1 MVDNTKETA
10 SKTSQKIE
18 RVVVDKSS
26 NQAKSGLSDKG
37 TATMPS
43 TATVAPV
50 PRIQQIER
58 CDDPL
63 ACLAMLSKKS
73 LEEVTA
79 LAHEAGFPRQGPAYI
94 PDEML
99 VVLAMKSG
107 GWVAKNYKEF
117 TSFSQLPSIAIL
129 HVDYSEAIDLGR
141 TVLWLKPPLPEGLQ
155 ENKAP
160 ALAPID
166 SDTPL
171 ASHPSSSA
179 GSASLFDLG
188 SGYVIDPAYWIEPE
202 QQILTGVTPVHFQP
216 WWYMELHLTS
226 AKTDPNKKAG

>member
-10 SKTSQKIE
+10 SKTSQKTE
-18 RVVVDKSS
+18 RLVVDKSS
-26 NQAKSGLSDKG
+26 NQAKSGLRDKG
-37 TATMPS
+37 TAAMPS
-43 TATVAPV
+43 TATAAPI

-63 ACLAMLSKKS
+63 ACLAMLSNKS

-94 PDEML
+94 PDDML

-129 HVDYSEAIDLGR
+129 HVDYSEVIDLGR
-141 TVLWLKPPLPEGLQ
+141 TVLWLKPPLREGQQ
-155 ENKAP
+155 ESKASTVV
-160 ALAPID
+160 PIN
-166 SDTPL
+166 SDKPPL
-171 ASHPSSSA
+171 SSA
-179 GSASLFDLG
+179 EDTTLFDLG

-202 QQILTGVTPVHFQP
+202 QQILTGLTPVHFEP
-216 WWYMELHLTS
+216 WWYMELNLKIT
-226 AKTDPNKKAG
+226 KNI

>member
-129 HVDYSEAIDLGR
+129 HVDYSEVIDLGR
-141 TVLWLKPPLPEGLQ
+141 TVLWLKPPLPEGQQ
-155 ENKAP
+155 ESKASTVV
-160 ALAPID
+160 PIN
-166 SDTPL
+166 SDKPPL
-171 ASHPSSSA
+171 SSA
-179 GSASLFDLG
+179 EGTTLFDLG
-188 SGYVIDPAYWIEPE
+188 AGYVIDPAYWIEPE